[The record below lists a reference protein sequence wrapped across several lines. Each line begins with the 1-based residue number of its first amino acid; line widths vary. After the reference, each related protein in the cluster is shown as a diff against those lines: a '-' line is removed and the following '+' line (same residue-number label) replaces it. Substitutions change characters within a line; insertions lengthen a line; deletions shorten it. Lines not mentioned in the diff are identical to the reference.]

1 MSIKYTTGTLKKLE
15 QLFEETRYRIRYEKG
30 QFHSGY
36 CILEDKK
43 IAVINKFLD
52 VEGRINALLEII
64 PGIQFK
70 GQELSG
76 DMQKFLKQ
84 TIQPLYQQEKSDRQ
98 IKISFDE
105 E

>member
-1 MSIKYTTGTLKKLE
+1 MSIKYTTATLKRLE

-70 GQELSG
+70 EQELSG
-76 DMQKFLKQ
+76 DMLKFLKQ
-84 TIQPLYQQEKSDRQ
+84 TIQPLYQQGNAGRQ
-98 IKISFDE
+98 IKIGFE
-105 E
+105 EE